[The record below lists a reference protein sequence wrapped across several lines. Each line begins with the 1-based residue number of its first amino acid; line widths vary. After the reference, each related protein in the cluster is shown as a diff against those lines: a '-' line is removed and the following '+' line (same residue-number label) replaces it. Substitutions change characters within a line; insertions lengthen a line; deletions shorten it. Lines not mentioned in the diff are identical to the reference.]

1 MQPEPEPEP
10 EEVDQPETEEMSV
23 LEMIEQMNSQN
34 MRGRKAK
41 NFSMDNTVEP
51 KKKEKKKRQ
60 KKQPQ
65 ETTK

>member
-1 MQPEPEPEP
+1 
-10 EEVDQPETEEMSV
+10 MSV